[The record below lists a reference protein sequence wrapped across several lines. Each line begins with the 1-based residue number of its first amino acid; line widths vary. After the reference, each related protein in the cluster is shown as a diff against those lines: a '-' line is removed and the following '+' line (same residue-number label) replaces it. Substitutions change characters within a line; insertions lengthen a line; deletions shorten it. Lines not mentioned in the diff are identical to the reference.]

1 MHYIYIL
8 YFYILMEGKQLSD
21 IPNNLSEFVVDRFL
35 KLKSFI
41 IGLYENQFFLIL
53 ILFVVGML
61 IYYLLRY
68 AIGLKLGQE
77 EFKNKKKN
85 KNQL

>member
-1 MHYIYIL
+1 
-8 YFYILMEGKQLSD
+8 MEGKRLSD

-35 KLKSFI
+35 KLKGFI

-53 ILFVVGML
+53 ILFVVGIL

-68 AIGLKLGQE
+68 SIGLKLGQE

>member
-85 KNQL
+85 KL

>member
-1 MHYIYIL
+1 
-8 YFYILMEGKQLSD
+8 MEGKRLSD
-21 IPNNLSEFVVDRFL
+21 IPGKFTKFGLDQILSFKTYVA
-35 KLKSFI
+35 
-41 IGLYENQFFLIL
+41 GLYENQFFLIL
-53 ILFVVGML
+53 ILFVVGIL

-85 KNQL
+85 KL